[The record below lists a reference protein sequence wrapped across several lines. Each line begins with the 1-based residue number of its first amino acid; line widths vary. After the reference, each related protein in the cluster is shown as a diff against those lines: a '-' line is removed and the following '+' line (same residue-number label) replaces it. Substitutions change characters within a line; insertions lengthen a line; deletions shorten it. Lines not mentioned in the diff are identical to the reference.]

1 MIMRNHPSTSLTL
14 ADIELWKD
22 GTYVKNYTCPRP
34 VEEV

>member
-1 MIMRNHPSTSLTL
+1 MIMRNHQSTSLTL

-22 GTYVKNYTCPRP
+22 GAYVKNYARPRP